1 MIKDEKKWQQLYDA
15 AERIYKWCD
24 KQHGFRAG
32 TKKLADGK
40 EIPRWNQFSGA
51 RAHLELKMGRKL
63 DLFEQ
68 TALAIAV
75 GDHTAE
81 CLKKTLT
88 VQEKID
94 IFQDLWDG
102 KPNYDRVCLTFEHLV
117 TNI

>member
-1 MIKDEKKWQQLYDA
+1 MIKDEAKWQKLYDA
-15 AERIYKWCD
+15 AERIYKFCD
-24 KQHGFRAG
+24 PKNGFRAG
-32 TKKLADGK
+32 TKKLQDGR
-40 EIPRWNQFSGA
+40 EVPRWNQFSGA

-75 GDHTAE
+75 GDHVQE

-88 VQEKID
+88 LQEKVD
-94 IFQDLWDG
+94 IFQDLWNNE
-102 KPNYDRVCLTFEHLV
+102 PNRDRVCLTFEHLV